1 MVAGERGVVESIV
14 SSVWMLRGPR
24 LHPKGGGTCFAWSVH
39 SLSCEAN
46 PWRRDRLAIG
56 TCCACHQRSAR
67 LPGRAMSVTLK
78 RSRLFMRSLFEE
90 FLPEK
95 NGVLCLPGSV
105 IAPKRCEFRRQ
116 TSPGASISLWGLFSV
131 VCREI
136 FHGQSRNASIVVCRT
151 GREEVLSMQTS
162 ACFFR
167 PSSTRESFHGLEFR
181 RIALP
186 RSRRLQLVAY
196 Y

>member
-1 MVAGERGVVESIV
+1 
-14 SSVWMLRGPR
+14 
-24 LHPKGGGTCFAWSVH
+24 
-39 SLSCEAN
+39 
-46 PWRRDRLAIG
+46 
-56 TCCACHQRSAR
+56 
-67 LPGRAMSVTLK
+67 MSVTLK
-78 RSRLFMRSLFEE
+78 RSRLFMRSLCEE

-105 IAPKRCEFRRQ
+105 IAPKRCEI
-116 TSPGASISLWGLFSV
+116 SPTKLTGCQYFPWGLFSV
-131 VCREI
+131 VRREI
-136 FHGQSRNASIVVCRT
+136 FHGQSGNASIVVCRT

-181 RIALP
+181 RIALS
-186 RSRRLQLVAY
+186 RSRRLQLVDY